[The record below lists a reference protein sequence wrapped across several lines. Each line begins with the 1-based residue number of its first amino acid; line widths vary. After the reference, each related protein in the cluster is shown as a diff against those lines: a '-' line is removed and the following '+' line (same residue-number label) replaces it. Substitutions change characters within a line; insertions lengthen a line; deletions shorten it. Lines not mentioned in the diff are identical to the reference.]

1 MQTCTLQGSSL
12 TLSRIG
18 YGCMGMAGS
27 WDATPLGDGDV
38 ARAANAVA
46 TAVDL
51 GITLFDHADIYCRGK
66 SEEVFGRLL
75 ADQPGLRDRVVLQ
88 SKCGIRFADDP
99 APGVPARYD
108 FSRDHIVASVEASL
122 RRLRTSHLD
131 ILLLHRPDPLWEPDE
146 VAHAFDSLHASGKVR
161 HFGVSNHT
169 AAQIAALQSTIDQP
183 IVANQ
188 VQLSLWHAALITDG
202 IVFNRNAPAIAGVTG
217 TLDYCREHHI
227 LVQAYSVMGK
237 GTRLVPGGDADA
249 ADRATADLITRL
261 AHRHVV
267 SREAIVVAWILR
279 HPAGIQPVLGTRT
292 PERLRACC
300 EADGVSLSREEW
312 YALLTA
318 AQGEP
323 LP

>member
-1 MQTCTLQGSSL
+1 MQTCTLPGSSL
-12 TLSRIG
+12 ALSRIG
-18 YGCMGMAGS
+18 YGCMGMGGT
-27 WDATPLGDGDV
+27 WDATPLDDGDV

-46 TAVDL
+46 TAVEL

-66 SEEVFGRLL
+66 SEDVFGRLL
-75 ADQPGLRDRVVLQ
+75 ADQPGLRDRIVLQ

-99 APGVPARYD
+99 IPGAPARYD

-122 RRLRTSHLD
+122 KRLRTSHLD

-146 VAHAFDSLHASGKVR
+146 VARAFDSLHASGKVR

-169 AAQIAALQSTIDQP
+169 AAQIAALQSAIDQP
-183 IVANQ
+183 IVVNQ
-188 VQLSLWHAALITDG
+188 VQLSLWHAALFTDG
-202 IVFNRNAPAIAGVTG
+202 LVFNRHAPAVAGVTG
-217 TLDYCREHHI
+217 TLDYCRERGI

-237 GTRLVPGGDADA
+237 GTRLVPEVDANT
-249 ADRATADLITRL
+249 ADRATADLITQL

-300 EADGVSLSREEW
+300 EADGVGLSREEW

-318 AQGEP
+318 AHGEP
-323 LP
+323 VP